1 MVTLQMSRS
10 SELVARWR
18 RVATVAAMSLSSQ
31 PFIRLRIVETNVLAA
46 LALRNL
52 PRVSV
57 SPNALGS
64 PASGTRKLRVVE

>member
-1 MVTLQMSRS
+1 MVAL
-10 SELVARWR
+10 
-18 RVATVAAMSLSSQ
+18 SLSSQ
-31 PFIRLRIVETNVLAA
+31 PFIRVRMVETNVSAA